1 MNYLPTELIQKIY
14 FYSIGPYNV
23 ETYKL
28 KKKVNQIIESF
39 NVDKIWLTIMDENKI
54 VSKELE
60 YNNEEWLFDFTIA
73 QRIPKLLD

>member
-1 MNYLPTELIQKIY
+1 
-14 FYSIGPYNV
+14 
-23 ETYKL
+23 
-28 KKKVNQIIESF
+28 
-39 NVDKIWLTIMDENKI
+39 MDENKI